1 MPGGR
6 LSGRRES
13 RRVIPLIL
21 GLVSQV
27 GAAVAVARGFRV
39 LVEGRSSSGKASQTP
54 MATGFLEPA
63 EACVEYAYNQLG
75 QRILD
80 DRTMPNGN
88 QLAHFTYNQR
98 LELVKSKRQRA
109 CQPPEIHTYAYDLN
123 HNRTAKDGV
132 GYTNNLADQLLTA
145 GTAHLSY
152 NGAGQATDVANWDL
166 TYNCSD
172 QITGIQAPG
181 KNIAYRYDAGG
192 QRVSK
197 SVNGVASHYLWDGGD
212 IRKEYNAD
220 GSVKAEYFL
229 GAGRE
234 GIKSGGQWYYYLS
247 DIQGSTLMLTDAHG
261 NPAATYDYSDYG
273 ETIQTS
279 GSTTLYNP
287 FLYTGQE
294 YDAETG
300 LYHLRAR
307 HYSPGKGRFFA
318 RDPIGYAGGS
328 NMYAYCA
335 GDPINFTDPSGLQEI
350 YTLFGRGVSLSQG
363 TLYINYDVRYTS
375 PNPSRDY
382 TGSGARIRANVEVP
396 IEGNWQPQTSFAR
409 DTGSMTFQEVRS
421 FSFRF
426 ENFWSSDGKPKYLAA
441 KISISLEGGERF
453 GAEELEYTVEL
464 MDNFCA
470 IVVPNTRSIRD
481 IWNDVWAR
489 ERRNQRRN

>member
-1 MPGGR
+1 
-6 LSGRRES
+6 
-13 RRVIPLIL
+13 VIPLIL

-80 DRTMPNGN
+80 DRTMPNGI

-123 HNRTAKDGV
+123 HNRTAQDGV

-234 GIKSGGQWYYYLS
+234 GIKSGGQWYYYLG

-261 NPAATYDYSDYG
+261 NPAATYDYTDYG
-273 ETIQTS
+273 ETTQTS
-279 GSTTLYNP
+279 GSTALYNP

-335 GDPINFTDPSGLQEI
+335 GDPINHSDPSGMLIRVETADGRTTEYSSLRRFTQDL
-350 YTLFGRGVSLSQG
+350 LFDLLSEAPKITRLDFEGHGNSAFQG
-363 TLYINYDVRYTS
+363 IQPWATNS
-375 PNPSRDY
+375 PLGGIFTYGSRDNISVAIGNQSGAEDFIDLIKGRLSSNAMIY
-382 TGSGARIRANVEVP
+382 LYGCNTANGDNNLAQVLSSKLRGIKVRGNRSEITFIPGTSWREYGSG
-396 IEGNWQPQTSFAR
+396 
-409 DTGSMTFQEVRS
+409 
-421 FSFRF
+421 
-426 ENFWSSDGKPKYLAA
+426 GKPIFYLNG
-441 KISISLEGGERF
+441 S
-453 GAEELEYTVEL
+453 
-464 MDNFCA
+464 
-470 IVVPNTRSIRD
+470 P
-481 IWNDVWAR
+481 
-489 ERRNQRRN
+489 QP